1 MGEGQHGRCK
11 RFVLAFTHPAG
22 GASIPPGERGGLGGL
37 GGGLDG
43 MA

>member
-1 MGEGQHGRCK
+1 MLG
-11 RFVLAFTHPAG
+11 AFCAQLITPFNAATTARPAR
-22 GASIPPGERGGLGGL
+22 SIPPGECGGLGGL